1 MIGFKSLLTSKCLL
15 VVSFHLLRIDQTCS
29 FTHYSASST
38 TQPSFIVPFTTNM
51 RSSVD
56 LAAVA
61 TTASTPQLLEFIEP
75 ETKVKVKIVGSMHY
89 NPTSIQLAKNTIE
102 ELGMVDE
109 LGSVI
114 IESCDIRW
122 EDSQTMDPVTKRVLR
137 SEMGAA
143 SEKAFSFNRP
153 VVLGDQRINVTISNL
168 RSAFKETVIDLSLP
182 PKGWQRFARNISAAW
197 EETTPSSNENDSL
210 YSYLNFRDF
219 LDPKLLLAAPVSLLK
234 YPLSIF
240 SKSPL
245 LAFILFGLTI
255 LPPIL
260 TDGISTPLTW
270 VDYAGSLGISALET
284 SIFARLLLKEL
295 LQERNE
301 VLAESI
307 LNQCRIYETKKDDEK
322 KSIFPINIPFFSSP
336 QGIISPNYNE
346 GVFYATSKSTKS
358 QDTQDSMTEKTVVAV
373 LGMAHCNGVMKL
385 LAEGKVK

>member
-1 MIGFKSLLTSKCLL
+1 MG
-15 VVSFHLLRIDQTCS
+15 
-29 FTHYSASST
+29 
-38 TQPSFIVPFTTNM
+38 
-51 RSSVD
+51 
-56 LAAVA
+56 
-61 TTASTPQLLEFIEP
+61 EFIEP
-75 ETKVKVKIVGSMHY
+75 ETKVRVKIVGSMHY

-102 ELGMVDE
+102 KLGMVDE

-182 PKGWQRFARNISAAW
+182 PKGWQRFARNISA
-197 EETTPSSNENDSL
+197 
-210 YSYLNFRDF
+210 
-219 LDPKLLLAAPVSLLK
+219 
-234 YPLSIF
+234 
-240 SKSPL
+240 
-245 LAFILFGLTI
+245 
-255 LPPIL
+255 
-260 TDGISTPLTW
+260 
-270 VDYAGSLGISALET
+270 
-284 SIFARLLLKEL
+284 RLLLKEL

-336 QGIISPNYNE
+336 QGMISPNYNE
-346 GVFYATSKSTKS
+346 GVFYATSKSTKP

>member
-1 MIGFKSLLTSKCLL
+1 
-15 VVSFHLLRIDQTCS
+15 
-29 FTHYSASST
+29 
-38 TQPSFIVPFTTNM
+38 M

-102 ELGMVDE
+102 KLGMVDE

-197 EETTPSSNENDSL
+197 EETSPSSNENDSL
-210 YSYLNFRDF
+210 YNYLNFRDF

-255 LPPIL
+255 VPPIL
-260 TDGISTPLTW
+260 TD
-270 VDYAGSLGISALET
+270 GISALET

-336 QGIISPNYNE
+336 QGMISPNYNE
-346 GVFYATSKSTKS
+346 GVFYATSKSTKP

>member
-1 MIGFKSLLTSKCLL
+1 
-15 VVSFHLLRIDQTCS
+15 
-29 FTHYSASST
+29 
-38 TQPSFIVPFTTNM
+38 M

-102 ELGMVDE
+102 KLGMVDE

-122 EDSQTMDPVTKRVLR
+122 EDSQTIDPVTKRVLR

-197 EETTPSSNENDSL
+197 EETSPSSKENDSL
-210 YSYLNFRDF
+210 YNYLNFRDF

-240 SKSPL
+240 SK
-245 LAFILFGLTI
+245 
-255 LPPIL
+255 
-260 TDGISTPLTW
+260 PLTW

-336 QGIISPNYNE
+336 QGMISPNYNE
-346 GVFYATSKSTKS
+346 GVFYATSKSTKP
-358 QDTQDSMTEKTVVAV
+358 QDTQDSTTEKTVVAV